1 MLSARFEGY
10 YFITECWRILRV
22 IRFFQH
28 LQISDIISYNTNVIM
43 TETQFL
49 QQTSVE
55 AWILNRSDV
64 AVKANFNMTVQTHFN
79 EYAPLAYE

>member
-1 MLSARFEGY
+1 
-10 YFITECWRILRV
+10 
-22 IRFFQH
+22 
-28 LQISDIISYNTNVIM
+28 M

-79 EYAPLAYE
+79 EYAPLAYEWDLHRHTHTYTHGGSLTDMTALEYVFVYF